1 MVFAGDFAALGLFA
15 GGFRRLSLLS
25 LPLGGKVAPKGP
37 DEGAGFEFGS
47 LYPVGIS
54 PPRRRVT
61 FWTARKSPM
70 AQATLSCPFGAIHL
84 ENR

>member
-37 DEGAGFEFGS
+37 DEGAGFATISCYAGR
-47 LYPVGIS
+47 IS
-54 PPRRRVT
+54 PPAGGE
-61 FWTARKSPM
+61 F
-70 AQATLSCPFGAIHL
+70 LCPWRQRNQNAPGDAADGL
-84 ENR
+84 RLRLGP